1 MFSFKHVLDFPRQPQ
16 QSKPVSQLD
25 THPASLVWK
34 TKSLEPSIKLWP
46 VSDTFL
52 ASSFSDHLCLLPCVG
67 GVMATGYSRWGGRS
81 HTQDLESLYIPPFYA
96 VREASPATHVCGS
109 PSPKPQKHWQCRSFL
124 PQHPDPSPPAAH
136 RTIGLK
142 VTLSPTTHS
151 HVGAPSYPSILSPHS
166 VSPTYRPFLTLME
179 SL

>member
-67 GVMATGYSRWGGRS
+67 GVMATGYSCWGGRS
-81 HTQDLESLYIPPFYA
+81 HTQDLESLYIPPSMQSKRQA
-96 VREASPATHVCGS
+96 QPHTSVAPHHQSHKNTGS
-109 PSPKPQKHWQCRSFL
+109 ALLL

-151 HVGAPSYPSILSPHS
+151 HVGAPSYPSILSPHA

>member
-1 MFSFKHVLDFPRQPQ
+1 MFSFKHVLDFPSQPQ

-25 THPASLVWK
+25 THPASLAWK

-52 ASSFSDHLCLLPCVG
+52 ASSFSALLCLLPCVG
-67 GVMATGYSRWGGRS
+67 GVMATGYSRWEGRS
-81 HTQDLESLYIPPFYA
+81 HTQDLESLYIPTSMQSKRQAQPHTHLWLPITKAADTLA
-96 VREASPATHVCGS
+96 VPLL
-109 PSPKPQKHWQCRSFL
+109 P

-142 VTLSPTTHS
+142 VTLSLTTHS
-151 HVGAPSYPSILSPHS
+151 HVGAPSYPSILSPHL

-179 SL
+179 SV

>member
-81 HTQDLESLYIPPFYA
+81 HTQDLESLYIPPSMQSKRQA
-96 VREASPATHVCGS
+96 QPHTSVAPHHQSHRNTGS
-109 PSPKPQKHWQCRSFL
+109 AAPSCLSTQILRL
-124 PQHPDPSPPAAH
+124 PQHTEPLAS
-136 RTIGLK
+136 R
-142 VTLSPTTHS
+142 
-151 HVGAPSYPSILSPHS
+151 
-166 VSPTYRPFLTLME
+166 
-179 SL
+179 